1 MSSRIEMRC
10 VWVAACALGCAQPA
24 AAQSWPAQTVRVVV
38 PYPPGGGTDYM
49 GRLLAAKLTEQLKH
63 SFIVDNRPGA
73 AGTVGSAF
81 VAKAAPDGHTLLV
94 TAPEMSIDPSLR
106 MNLPYN
112 VLKDFTPI
120 SQLSSGPYMLA
131 GHPSLPVKTI
141 KDVIALAKAQPG
153 KLNYGSSGSGS
164 INHLKGEL
172 LQVMARIRLEH
183 VPFKGVGPAITAVMG
198 GEIEF
203 VFASTTA
210 LGQHIKNGRLRGI
223 GITGLKRYSLLP
235 EVPTISESG
244 VKGYDVTGWYALFAP
259 PGLSAD
265 IARRLHAETARALNN
280 QDSKSKL
287 EITGNEPV
295 ASSPAEFAEFLRA
308 EIDKWAAVIKSSGI
322 KKIE

>member
-1 MSSRIEMRC
+1 MNSRIEMRC
-10 VWVAACALGCAQPA
+10 VWVAACALGGAQPV

-49 GRLLAAKLTEQLKH
+49 GRLLAARLTEQLKQ
-63 SFIVDNRPGA
+63 SVIVDNRPGA
-73 AGTVGSAF
+73 AGTLGSAF
-81 VAKAAPDGHTLLV
+81 VARAAPDGYTLLV

-106 MNLPYN
+106 LNLPYN
-112 VLKDFTPI
+112 VLKDFTPV

-141 KDVIALAKAQPG
+141 KDVIALAKAEPG

-210 LGQHIKNGRLRGI
+210 LGQHVKSGKLRGI
-223 GITGLKRYSLLP
+223 GVTGLKRYSLLP

-259 PGLSAD
+259 SGLSSD
-265 IARRLHAETARALNN
+265 IARRLHAETVRALNN

>member
-1 MSSRIEMRC
+1 MNFWGSVLRASL
-10 VWVAACALGCAQPA
+10 AASACSITMPL
-24 AAQSWPAQTVRVVV
+24 SAQTWPTQPVRLVV

-49 GRLLAAKLTEQLKH
+49 GRLIAAKYTEQLR
-63 SFIVDNRPGA
+63 STFVVDNRPGA
-73 AGTVGSAF
+73 AGVIGSAY

-106 MNLPYN
+106 SNLPYN

-120 SQLSSGPYMLA
+120 SQLTSGPYMLA
-131 GHPSLPVKTI
+131 GHPSIPIRTVK
-141 KDVIALAKAQPG
+141 DLVALAKAQPG
-153 KLNYGSSGSGS
+153 KLNYGSSGAGS

-172 LQVMARIRLEH
+172 LQVMAGIRLEH

-198 GEIEF
+198 GEIEL

-210 LGQHIKNGRLRGI
+210 LGQHIKAGKLRGI
-223 GITGLKRYSLLP
+223 GVTGAKRYSLLP

-259 PGLSAD
+259 AGLPAD
-265 IARRLHAETARALNN
+265 IVRRLHTETVRALNN
-280 QDSKSKL
+280 QDAKGKL
-287 EITGNEPV
+287 EVTGNEPV
-295 ASSPAEFAEFLRA
+295 ASSPAEFAAFLRA
-308 EIDKWAAVIKSSGI
+308 EIDKWASVIKAGGI